1 MQAFLEFVVKELVD
15 HPDLVS
21 VTPVESGAS
30 TIYELRMDP
39 DDVGKV
45 IGRQGATIHA
55 LRALLLVGS
64 AKKGQ
69 RCSLE
74 IVEDEADL
82 PPRRP
87 RDMEEPYS

>member
-1 MQAFLEFVVKELVD
+1 MEAFLEYVVKGLVD

-21 VTPVESGAS
+21 VTPVPAGQS

-39 DDVGKV
+39 DDVGKI

-64 AKKGQ
+64 AKKGM

-74 IVEDEADL
+74 IVEDEAEL
-82 PPRRP
+82 PPLRP
-87 RDMEEPYS
+87 RDMEQP